1 VPFYR
6 LYNPRSRDHFYTTS
20 LAKRNAAGQYTKEG
34 IVGYIYPRP
43 ICSAI
48 PLYRLY
54 SNQDHFHTTDEQEVC
69 EAKRSGYRLE
79 YIVGYILPN

>member
-1 VPFYR
+1 VPFYH
-6 LYNPRSRDHFYTTS
+6 LYNPRSRDHLYTTS

-43 ICSAI
+43 ICNAI

-54 SNQDHFHTTDEQEVC
+54 NNQDHFHTIDEQEVC
-69 EAKRSGYRLE
+69 DAKRSGYRLE
-79 YIVGYILPN
+79 YIAGYILPN